1 MSNAVVAEIIAET
14 DLIQT
19 TTRMMKTMM
28 TRLRI
33 KKKSMSW
40 KTTIDLFR
48 QLYYML
54 IYKTISS

>member
-28 TRLRI
+28 KRLRI